1 MVNGR
6 EKTSGIYPYS
16 FLHLWP
22 VCMLYSASDNNS
34 YKMKYASLISFSFF
48 CLASLASSAETAIK
62 PYRYADLLVNER
74 VVLPD
79 PMDTSSLSDHVGDV
93 LQIYYKNTFGG
104 ADNWQK
110 VESLLI
116 KGKLLTPEGE
126 SYEFV
131 NYRKKPDLNKTV
143 VYLENKHK
151 FVTCFDG
158 NDAWQLMTFES
169 GVPESMPTDKS
180 IDFIRDSW
188 LGGHLLS
195 PLLPGKTIEMLG
207 SSKTIGGKLCRQIKI
222 SLPNEQSY
230 IISLGAKH
238 YQVAEETVSTV
249 DGSKRYVEQS
259 DFRLVSGIITP
270 FKSKVYSDGAL
281 IQEQVLES
289 VEVNQGVMPW
299 MFRRPQ

>member
-1 MVNGR
+1 
-6 EKTSGIYPYS
+6 
-16 FLHLWP
+16 
-22 VCMLYSASDNNS
+22 
-34 YKMKYASLISFSFF
+34 MKYASLIFFSFF
-48 CLASLASSAETAIK
+48 WIVSLAWSSEAGIK
-62 PYRYADLLVNER
+62 PYRYADLLVNEET
-74 VVLPD
+74 VLPD
-79 PMDTSSLSDHVGDV
+79 PMDTSGLSDDMGDM
-93 LQIYYKNTFGG
+93 LQSYYKNTFGG
-104 ADNWQK
+104 VENWKK

-131 NYRKKPDLNKTV
+131 NYRKKPDLNKTI

-151 FVTCFDG
+151 IVTCFDG
-158 NDAWQLMTFES
+158 NDAWQFMTFKSEAA
-169 GVPESMPTDKS
+169 ESMPTDES
-180 IDFIRDSW
+180 VDFIRDSW

-207 SSKTIGGKLCRQIKI
+207 GSTTIGGKLCIEVKV
-222 SLPNEQSY
+222 SLPNEQYY
-230 IISLGAKH
+230 IISLGAKR

-259 DFRLVSGIITP
+259 DFRRVSGIITP
-270 FKSKVYSDGAL
+270 FMSKVYSDGVL
-281 IQEQVLES
+281 IQEQVIES